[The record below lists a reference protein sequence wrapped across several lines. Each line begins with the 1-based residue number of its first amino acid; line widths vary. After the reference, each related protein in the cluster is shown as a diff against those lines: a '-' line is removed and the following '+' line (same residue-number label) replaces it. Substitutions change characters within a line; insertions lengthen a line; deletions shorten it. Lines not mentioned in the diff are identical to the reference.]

1 MIAGIGKLRNRQL
14 AHAVLAAFAA
24 GFLGLPCLH
33 QLAHQRPHRH
43 GADGFSIQWL
53 DQDHDAGAAAH
64 ALAHQQGQAHAHG
77 PAAESPAEPA
87 RPTPPADVPPGG
99 ALAPPSPAPHGP
111 GGASHFG
118 VGLVAPTVYLLPPP
132 AAEAVVLTLA
142 GRPAQPAAR
151 FPYAVAHPR
160 GPPAA

>member
-33 QLAHQRPHRH
+33 QLAHQRPHQH
-43 GADGFSIQWL
+43 GGDGFSIQWL
-53 DQDHDAGAAAH
+53 DKDAGAADH
-64 ALAHQQGQAHAHG
+64 ARAHQRGLAHAHG
-77 PAAESPAEPA
+77 SAADA
-87 RPTPPADVPPGG
+87 PADAQGVDVPAGG
-99 ALAPPSPAPHGP
+99 ALVPQIPAPHGP

>member
-1 MIAGIGKLRNRQL
+1 MSAGIGKLRNRQL

-24 GFLGLPCLH
+24 GFLGLPSLH

-53 DQDHDAGAAAH
+53 DQEAGAAAH
-64 ALAHQQGQAHAHG
+64 AHAHELGLAHTHAS
-77 PAAESPAEPA
+77 ATD
-87 RPTPPADVPPGG
+87 TPEAGDHPADVPSGG
-99 ALAPPSPAPHGP
+99 AIRSPSPAPHGP
-111 GGASHFG
+111 GGANHFG
-118 VGLVAPTVYLLPPP
+118 VGLVAPAVYLLPPP
-132 AAEAVVLTLA
+132 AAEAVVRA
-142 GRPAQPAAR
+142 PAAAPAQPAPQ

>member
-53 DQDHDAGAAAH
+53 DHDDDAEGAAH
-64 ALAHQQGQAHAHG
+64 ARAHQQGRAHAHG
-77 PAAESPAEPA
+77 PAAESPAESTQ
-87 RPTPPADVPPGG
+87 PTQRSEIPPGG
-99 ALAPPSPAPHGP
+99 ALVPPAPAPHGP

-132 AAEAVVLTLA
+132 AAEAVMLSPGAPPT
-142 GRPAQPAAR
+142 QPAAR
-151 FPYAVAHPR
+151 FPYAVANPR

>member
-33 QLAHQRPHRH
+33 QLAHQRPHQH

-53 DQDHDAGAAAH
+53 DQDVGAADH
-64 ALAHQQGQAHAHG
+64 ARAHQRGKAHAHG
-77 PAAESPAEPA
+77 STADAPADAQPV
-87 RPTPPADVPPGG
+87 DVPPGR
-99 ALAPPSPAPHGP
+99 ALVPRSPAPHGP

-142 GRPAQPAAR
+142 APPTQPAAC
-151 FPYAVAHPR
+151 FPYAVANPR

>member
-24 GFLGLPCLH
+24 GFLGAPCLH

-53 DQDHDAGAAAH
+53 DQDQDAEGATH
-64 ALAHQQGQAHAHG
+64 ARAHQQGQAHAHG
-77 PAAESPAEPA
+77 PAAESPADA
-87 RPTPPADVPPGG
+87 QPTDVPPGG

-132 AAEAVVLTLA
+132 AAEAVVLALA
-142 GRPAQPAAR
+142 APPAQPAAR